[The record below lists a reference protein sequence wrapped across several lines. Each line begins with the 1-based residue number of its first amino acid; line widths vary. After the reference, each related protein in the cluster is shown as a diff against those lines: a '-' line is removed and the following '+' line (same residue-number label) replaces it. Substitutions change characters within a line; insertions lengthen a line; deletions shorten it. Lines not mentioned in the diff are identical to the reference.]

1 MTTMDYAVTLRAIR
15 TLKVQTGSLMC
26 LDCPYEDGCSVHGCA
41 ILRNSREH
49 MVDLEHALRSSE
61 QARSDL
67 ARQLAAARKQ
77 LAEVKADQSWISA
90 KGGLPDRTIPPHDVL
105 VCHDLNCGMFIDR
118 ALYSHEK
125 NKWRSAVGM
134 NLKVTHWMPLPEP
147 PEKEA

>member
-67 ARQLAAARKQ
+67 ARQLAAARKE
-77 LAEVKADQSWISA
+77 LAEVKAEMA
-90 KGGLPDRTIPPHDVL
+90 G
-105 VCHDLNCGMFIDR
+105 
-118 ALYSHEK
+118 EE
-125 NKWRSAVGM
+125 SAVPDALEEHAVPKWKNRFMRTFLGGR
-134 NLKVTHWMPLPEP
+134 
-147 PEKEA
+147 